1 MSARLTKICATAGI
15 AFFTV
20 SGCTSITESTAV
32 DGVVEIAPRLLMK
45 DLKEEG
51 LRSVFV
57 RYKADAP
64 ANVAEAAF
72 RSDVRSV
79 NVIPS
84 RRRLILEVSASH
96 LDATVK
102 ALQSEEWV
110 ESVEIGSDAS
120 RLAGG
125 SLPSHESALMSQ
137 TTPWGVDTAGA
148 TYVHSTGGFTGYGVK
163 VAVLDAG
170 ISCGHPDLT
179 GRAVSGYDFVYGS
192 SSGACSELI
201 PHGTAVAGIIGADD
215 DASGVIGM
223 APEVDL
229 YSVRICDD
237 TGYCTDARVANGLY
251 WAGDNGMDVVNL
263 SIANCGGDLPVA
275 IEEAL
280 EDALANDIVVVVS
293 AGNGAHDPVCYD
305 YSPVS
310 SYSSVAGVI
319 TVGGYFYGDTVGVG
333 YQFGSAIDIVAPAY
347 VFSDSGSSSY
357 AMFKHTSAAVPHV
370 SGAAA
375 LLLESGVAPADVRA
389 ELTGS
394 ARDGGASGKDNYFGY
409 GMLDVIEALIPGPQV
424 QSISHCTAG
433 VIYAGNCLVTPIRHW
448 GVPQFQW
455 KFEVTYSNS
464 SHSPIDTGWASDTTY
479 LVPVPAG
486 EYAITVKMWT
496 RERPGYSPRNRTS
509 ILNTYYLQ
517 VCPAEENLLAICPGV

>member
-163 VAVLDAG
+163 VAVLDA
-170 ISCGHPDLT
+170 
-179 GRAVSGYDFVYGS
+179 A
-192 SSGACSELI
+192 
-201 PHGTAVAGIIGADD
+201 
-215 DASGVIGM
+215 
-223 APEVDL
+223 
-229 YSVRICDD
+229 
-237 TGYCTDARVANGLY
+237 
-251 WAGDNGMDVVNL
+251 
-263 SIANCGGDLPVA
+263 
-275 IEEAL
+275 
-280 EDALANDIVVVVS
+280 
-293 AGNGAHDPVCYD
+293 
-305 YSPVS
+305 
-310 SYSSVAGVI
+310 
-319 TVGGYFYGDTVGVG
+319 
-333 YQFGSAIDIVAPAY
+333 
-347 VFSDSGSSSY
+347 
-357 AMFKHTSAAVPHV
+357 SAADILI
-370 SGAAA
+370 SLGAPSVVTILSTALRAA
-375 LLLESGVAPADVRA
+375 RA
-389 ELTGS
+389 
-394 ARDGGASGKDNYFGY
+394 AS
-409 GMLDVIEALIPGPQV
+409 
-424 QSISHCTAG
+424 
-433 VIYAGNCLVTPIRHW
+433 
-448 GVPQFQW
+448 
-455 KFEVTYSNS
+455 
-464 SHSPIDTGWASDTTY
+464 
-479 LVPVPAG
+479 
-486 EYAITVKMWT
+486 
-496 RERPGYSPRNRTS
+496 
-509 ILNTYYLQ
+509 
-517 VCPAEENLLAICPGV
+517 